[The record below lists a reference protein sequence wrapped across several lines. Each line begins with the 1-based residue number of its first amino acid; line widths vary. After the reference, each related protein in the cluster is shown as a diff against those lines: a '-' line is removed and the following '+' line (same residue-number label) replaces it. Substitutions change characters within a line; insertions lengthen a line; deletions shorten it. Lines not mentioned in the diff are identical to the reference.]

1 MGSSESGHQVKLF
14 EPLQLGEVIVPN
26 RIMVSPM
33 CQYCAADAVPHNWHF
48 VHLASRAV
56 GGAGI
61 VMTEATA
68 VEPAGRI
75 TPFDVGLWNKEQE
88 TAFSHIAS
96 FVSDQGAVPGIQLS
110 HAGRK
115 ASHTRPWEGRRPLTP
130 EEGGW
135 HVFGPSPIPWEVGGL
150 TPRELTTDDIARLVE
165 KYQIAAKRVLRAGFR
180 LIELHAAHGYLFH
193 SFLSPLTNQR
203 KDSYGGNFEARSRFL
218 LDTVKTIRDVWPS
231 SLPLF
236 VRLSAT
242 DWVEGG
248 WKLADTV
255 RLAKLLSTLGVDA
268 IDCSSG
274 GIVPEERI
282 KVHAGYQAPFAETVR
297 REAEVRTVAVG
308 LISEPTLAEEIVAN
322 GRADLVA
329 IGRLAL
335 WNPYWPHHAAKVLKA
350 KVSLPIQYTRSDI
363 FA

>member
-1 MGSSESGHQVKLF
+1 VGSSDNGHRAKLF
-14 EPLQLGEVIVPN
+14 ESLQLREVTVAN
-26 RIMVSPM
+26 RIMISPM
-33 CQYCAADAVPHNWHF
+33 CQYSATDALPHNWHF

-61 VMTEATA
+61 VMTEAAA

-88 TAFSHIAS
+88 TAFSRIAS

-115 ASHTRPWEGRRPLTP
+115 ASHTRPWEGRRPLNP
-130 EEGGW
+130 EQGGW
-135 HVFGPSPIPWEVGGL
+135 HVVGPSPIPWEVGDL
-150 TPRELTTDDIARLVE
+150 TPRELSSDDISRLVE
-165 KYQIAAKRVLRAGFR
+165 KYQDAAKRALRAGFR

-193 SFLSPLTNQR
+193 SFLSPLTNRR
-203 KDSYGGNFEARSRFL
+203 KDNYGGNFEGRSRFL
-218 LDTVKTIRDVWPS
+218 LETVKAIRDVWPS

-236 VRLSAT
+236 VRLST
-242 DWVEGG
+242 IDWVEGG
-248 WKLADTV
+248 WELADSV
-255 RLAKLLSTLGVDA
+255 RLAKVLSTLGVDA

-282 KVHAGYQAPFAETVR
+282 QVHAGYQVPFAETVR
-297 REAEVRTVAVG
+297 REAEVKTVAVG
-308 LISEPTLAEEIVAN
+308 LISESTLAEEIVGN

-335 WNPYWPHHAAKVLKA
+335 WDPYWPHHAAKVLKA
-350 KVSLPIQYTRSDI
+350 EAALPIQYARSDI
-363 FA
+363 FV